1 MRTVNDYKK
10 SIDRIIL
17 ALAARNIL
25 KMSDE
30 KYISLKYQQV
40 RGKSLNLENPITFNE
55 KIQYLKLHNRN
66 PFYTKLVDKYE
77 VRKFVTEVIGE
88 EYLIPLLGMWNTF
101 DEIDFS
107 KLPNQFVLKCTHDSG
122 GIVICKDKR
131 KFNIKEA
138 KRKIQKCMKTN
149 YYYKGR
155 EWPYKDVKPR
165 IIAEQYMIDESGT
178 ELKDYKVF
186 NFNNVPKLIEV
197 DFDRF
202 IQHKRNIYDT
212 KWNYLNL
219 CIEYPTDPNRKIE
232 KPKNLEEM
240 LSCAKKLSKDFPFLR
255 TDFYNING
263 KIYFGEITLYHGSG
277 LEKIVPEKYEKIL
290 GDWINLKDIN

>member
-1 MRTVNDYKK
+1 MNQVRSFFDKLT
-10 SIDRIIL
+10 L
-17 ALAARNIL
+17 ALASRNIL

-30 KYISLKYQQV
+30 KYIKLKYEFL
-40 RGKSLNLENPITFNE
+40 RNEKLDLENPRTFNE
-55 KIQYLKLHNRN
+55 KLQYLKLYDRK
-66 PFYTKLVDKYE
+66 PFYTNLVDKYE

-88 EYLIPLLGMWNTF
+88 EYLIPLLGRWNTF

-219 CIEYPTDPNRKIE
+219 CIEYPTDPNKKIE

-240 LSCAKKLSKDFPFLR
+240 LSCAKKLSKGFPFLR

-277 LEKIVPEKYEKIL
+277 LEKIIPEKYEKIL